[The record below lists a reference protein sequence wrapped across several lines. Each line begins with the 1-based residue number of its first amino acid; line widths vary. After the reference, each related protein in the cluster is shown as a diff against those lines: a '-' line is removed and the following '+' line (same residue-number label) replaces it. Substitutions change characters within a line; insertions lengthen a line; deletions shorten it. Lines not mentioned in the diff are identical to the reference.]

1 LPFCKN
7 CGAHYKEGSRI
18 CGNCGA
24 DLDVIS
30 RPLLLPLKKTSVS
43 LLLAGLVGI
52 LFMGIGHVYLGRM
65 RRGVVILF
73 SGVVTGV
80 LFLAAMVT
88 AFFSIGIVFG
98 VIRFFIWIWQI
109 YDADRLTKRYNSI
122 LESTGHAP
130 W

>member
-1 LPFCKN
+1 M
-7 CGAHYKEGSRI
+7 
-18 CGNCGA
+18 
-24 DLDVIS
+24 DVIS